1 MFKVKNDIALG
12 ILEELF
18 VSEISR
24 YDFRNDNSFRRM
36 RVNSVWDGTDSVS
49 YIGLEILDWV
59 TTEIKI
65 SGSFNAFKFKIKKL
79 VPKGCTDIKNWFSVR

>member
-12 ILEELF
+12 IMEELF
-18 VSEISR
+18 VPEISR

-49 YIGLEILDWV
+49 YIGLEILD
-59 TTEIKI
+59 
-65 SGSFNAFKFKIKKL
+65 
-79 VPKGCTDIKNWFSVR
+79 

>member
-12 ILEELF
+12 IMEELF

-49 YIGLEILDWV
+49 YIGLKILD
-59 TTEIKI
+59 
-65 SGSFNAFKFKIKKL
+65 L
-79 VPKGCTDIKNWFSVR
+79 VPLK